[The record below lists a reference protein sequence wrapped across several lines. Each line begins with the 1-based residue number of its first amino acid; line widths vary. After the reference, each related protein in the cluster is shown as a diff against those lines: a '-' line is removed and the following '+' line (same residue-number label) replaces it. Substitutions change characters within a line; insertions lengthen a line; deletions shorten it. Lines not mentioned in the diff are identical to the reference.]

1 MNKMPCH
8 ITDEVVH
15 NPWEDEVA
23 QEVLEAQLDEE
34 MDKVANELDE
44 GKFDSELFQSLFI
57 DAGTMAR
64 IARMAARNFKR
75 QFPQQPDVHALK
87 DLGLQLEDFIRDMAE
102 YRLGRK

>member
-1 MNKMPCH
+1 MKMPCH
-8 ITDEVVH
+8 ITDEIVH

-34 MDKVANELDE
+34 MDKVNMELDE

-57 DAGTMAR
+57 DASTMAR
-64 IARMAARNFKR
+64 VARIAVRRFCWDYHIDDDA
-75 QFPQQPDVHALK
+75 HALN